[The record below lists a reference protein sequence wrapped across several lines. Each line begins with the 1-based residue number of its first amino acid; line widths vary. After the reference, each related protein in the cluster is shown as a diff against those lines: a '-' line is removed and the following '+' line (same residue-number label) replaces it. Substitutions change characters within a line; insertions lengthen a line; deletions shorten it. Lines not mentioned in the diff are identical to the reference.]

1 MSTIK
6 INELATTDISLTDFI
21 AKADANG
28 LMTKNTISNLS
39 TFISTIG
46 SVAFKGSVLIA
57 DNPTADGWY
66 LAGEAGTFPNIGN
79 LVALAGSVTIF
90 VISGSDTIYSKIDI
104 PITIPA
110 YDSTPTS
117 GSTNAVESGGVLNFY
132 KVGNTQTVKFENAIG
147 SFVSTPQSPITTNTI
162 SVDLTNSINGA
173 PICIY
178 YKGNVLTKNSF
189 TGAIVTFFNGVNVLN
204 ELCEIWMIYN
214 NVSNS
219 LSVNINSGFT
229 GTLPRIITPQ
239 EPVYTSQN
247 LTKTNNNYL
256 NNTSNSW
263 GNTETSTT
271 AMGNGDFEYSIDL
284 IEASNI
290 DRPMIGLSTSPLVR
304 QFNTT
309 PNWEIVALHNA
320 VFQVYVD
327 GSSDGTLTQSTNATT
342 GSKLV
347 LKRIGSVIT
356 LIQRESSG
364 DTTIH
369 TFSTPSGG
377 ALSGDVYLHI
387 AQNKQTKSVIN
398 PIIKLI

>member
-6 INELATTDISLTDFI
+6 INELATTDIALTDFI

-57 DNPTADGWY
+57 DNPTEDGWY
-66 LAGEAGTFPNIGN
+66 LAGEAGTFPNIGG
-79 LVALAGSVTIF
+79 LVALAQSVTIF

-117 GSTNAVESGGVLNFY
+117 GSTNPVESGGVLDFY
-132 KVGNTQTVKFENAIG
+132 KVGNTQTVKFEKAIG

-189 TGAIVTFFNGVNVLN
+189 TGAVPTFFNGVNVLN

-229 GTLPRIITPQ
+229 GTVPRIIIPQ

-247 LTKTNNNYL
+247 LIKTNNNYL

-263 GNTETSTT
+263 VNTETSTT

-284 IEASNI
+284 IEASK
-290 DRPMIGLSTSPLVR
+290 IGKLQLITM
-304 QFNTT
+304 QFFKC
-309 PNWEIVALHNA
+309 L
-320 VFQVYVD
+320 
-327 GSSDGTLTQSTNATT
+327 
-342 GSKLV
+342 
-347 LKRIGSVIT
+347 
-356 LIQRESSG
+356 
-364 DTTIH
+364 
-369 TFSTPSGG
+369 
-377 ALSGDVYLHI
+377 
-387 AQNKQTKSVIN
+387 
-398 PIIKLI
+398 